1 MTIRTFS
8 IVLLTAGLMASYA
21 VAETEP
27 LKTTVNPAH
36 LAFYIVSGTGT
47 FTLDDE
53 EVAVGPGDVVFAPA
67 GLRHRVAVKQEEPLQ
82 LLEFLDR
89 PGLDQEFRE
98 WDTHFQGAQADLT
111 LGQINE
117 FTRMHGTVYLTI
129 E

>member
-1 MTIRTFS
+1 M
-8 IVLLTAGLMASYA
+8 
-21 VAETEP
+21 
-27 LKTTVNPAH
+27 
-36 LAFYIVSGTGT
+36 
-47 FTLDDE
+47 
-53 EVAVGPGDVVFAPA
+53 FAPA